1 MVAVDLQ
8 EMAPIAG
15 VRQLQG
21 DITNQATAQAIIGC
35 VHLLNYTDEKM
46 YPAEDPG
53 RPSLRESR
61 AGGIAGRG
69 CTAMGRCEGRQ
80 PV

>member
-35 VHLLNYTDEKM
+35 VHPL
-46 YPAEDPG
+46 
-53 RPSLRESR
+53 
-61 AGGIAGRG
+61 
-69 CTAMGRCEGRQ
+69 
-80 PV
+80 